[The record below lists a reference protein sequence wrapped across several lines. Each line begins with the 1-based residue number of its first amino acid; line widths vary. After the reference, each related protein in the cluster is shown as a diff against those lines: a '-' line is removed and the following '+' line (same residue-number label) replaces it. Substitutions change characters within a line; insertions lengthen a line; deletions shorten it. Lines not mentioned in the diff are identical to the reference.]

1 MRNSSTCLIVI
12 LMMMSTA
19 AARAE
24 STASDLERI
33 EAETLLLKARQK
45 KIEVEAQIAA
55 KENEIASKRATQVMY
70 ARTASSMDPVVRSIE
85 GIGKSIYATLQFEN
99 GGLVDVKA
107 GDRLQNGMRV
117 VSVQANEV
125 IVETAKRQRIRLL
138 TSAGGA
144 HSYGSGYAG
153 ATPPLPPLSPAQ
165 GIRGVMP

>member
-1 MRNSSTCLIVI
+1 MNISIDPASATPPYEQVRLRI
-12 LMMMSTA
+12 A
-19 AARAE
+19 ALAADGELAAGARLPPVRQLAGDLGLAVNTVARAYRE
-24 STASDLERI
+24 LEQ
-33 EAETLLLKARQK
+33 A
-45 KIEVEAQIAA
+45 
-55 KENEIASKRATQVMY
+55 
-70 ARTASSMDPVVRSIE
+70 
-85 GIGKSIYATLQFEN
+85 
-99 GGLVDVKA
+99 GLVDVKA